1 MKRTVTTRFA
11 LSSLLALGLTL
22 SAVVAMAS
30 PLANSAVFNTRVF
43 NDDSDSNLS
52 TTDAYPASL
61 SITDAVLNGD
71 GFGSEF
77 ANLHVWR
84 LSTDDINPVDFA
96 NGDGFTIGTTLVISG
111 SGNGEAGLNVSPWFS
126 QNVDGRLNVRTPDG
140 EIAVFGGRLPFYSFT
155 GSNGISYVK
164 GTPIGLK
171 ILFRPNGLS
180 LANPASMEYI
190 VTYNAI
196 TYSSGQLNLDEGNT
210 AEDPPHGLWGILNE
224 ARVGGY
230 MQPRIVV
237 GDANNNLTAT
247 FTNILYSPDSPTATA
262 TGTWGR
268 IKKAYR

>member
-1 MKRTVTTRFA
+1 MKRTVTTRLA

-22 SAVVAMAS
+22 SAAVAMAA
-30 PLANSAVFNTRVF
+30 PPANSSVFITRVF
-43 NDDSDSNLS
+43 NDDSDSDLS
-52 TTDAYPASL
+52 TSDAYPASL

-96 NGDGFTIGTTLVISG
+96 NGDGFTLGATLVISG
-111 SGNGEAGLNVSPWFS
+111 TGNGEAGLNVSPWWS
-126 QNVDGRLNVRTPDG
+126 QNVDGRLNVRTGDG

-155 GSNGISYVK
+155 GSHGLSYVK
-164 GTPIGLK
+164 GTPIGVK

-180 LANPASMEYI
+180 MANPATMEYI
-190 VTYNAI
+190 VDYNAN
-196 TYSSGQLNLDEGNT
+196 TYSSGQLNLDEGNP

-230 MQPRIVV
+230 VQPLIQV
-237 GDANNNLTAT
+237 GNIDNNLTAT
-247 FTNILYSPDSPTATA
+247 WTNILYLPESPTAA
-262 TGTWGR
+262 VSGTWGR